1 MHSAIVS
8 GTQVCLCLQF
18 IVQKYFL
25 QSNRLMPDTVQLQ
38 HLPVELLKFVELKLY
53 SVLVIEKK
61 LNYNKISHL
70 N

>member
-38 HLPVELLKFVELKLY
+38 HLPVELLKFVELNY
-53 SVLVIEKK
+53 SVLVIFKN